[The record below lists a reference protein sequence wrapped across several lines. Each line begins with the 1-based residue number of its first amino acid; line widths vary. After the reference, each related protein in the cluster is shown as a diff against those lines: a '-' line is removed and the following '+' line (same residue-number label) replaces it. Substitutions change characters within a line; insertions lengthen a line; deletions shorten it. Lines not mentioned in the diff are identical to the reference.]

1 MNSLLQNRR
10 HDHDSAHTGRISTI
24 RKSNPFLL
32 HNNIHIHSVTTDQAV
47 VFVNL
52 TQDSYN
58 AAGYVHGG
66 LLSALIDVAASQV
79 AMADGRNYVTQNSTV
94 NYISNIQLG
103 RIIAQSSVV
112 KRGRKTVIAQV
123 DVRSDEQKLLANA
136 YVTMMCLNP

>member
-1 MNSLLQNRR
+1 MILRTPEEFRQYE
-10 HDHDSAHTGRISTI
+10 
-24 RKSNPFLL
+24 KSNPFLL

-136 YVTMMCLNP
+136 FVTMMCTNP